1 MNLRPWLIALSL
13 AAVVG
18 CDRNVEPFVEG
29 EEPRQP
35 DLSKIFPEGA
45 KAPPT
50 MPGLPPSPEGGRGA
64 PPVAAGA
71 QPIAGEVAVAPEL
84 ADRVGSGG
92 TLFVVVRRGEAGP
105 PLAVKRIPS
114 PRFPVRFEIGPDD
127 RMIESMPFEG
137 PFTVTARLDADGN
150 ATTRET
156 GDLAGELP
164 APVDPGARD
173 LTLTLDQLL

>member
-1 MNLRPWLIALSL
+1 MNARPWLLVLSL
-13 AAVVG
+13 AVVVG

-29 EEPRQP
+29 EQPRPP

-50 MPGLPPSPEGGRGA
+50 VPGLPPGPGGGA
-64 PPVAAGA
+64 PPVASGA
-71 QPIAGEVAVAPEL
+71 QPITGEVAVAPEL
-84 ADRVGSGG
+84 ADRAAADG

-114 PRFPVRFEIGPDD
+114 PRFPVQFEIGPDD

-137 PFTVTARLDADGN
+137 PFNVSARLDGDGN
-150 ATTRET
+150 ATTREA
-156 GDLAGELP
+156 GDLSGALP

-173 LTLTLDQLL
+173 LKLTLDQLL